1 MPPKK
6 KKDPA
11 PNNENE
17 KPTKGRANRCS
28 KASSGKNGANKGTSA
43 AGSASANENVASGS
57 GRSGGGGGGQSTSG
71 TGRARGAAIKA
82 NKRILA
88 EKNDSDSGKSGFT
101 LYVL

>member
-28 KASSGKNGANKGTSA
+28 KASSGKNGANKSTST

-57 GRSGGGGGGQSTSG
+57 GRSGGGQSSSG